1 MSKVACFIIGIIA
14 GFFLCIYL
22 EDCREKRERRETI
35 RALERVDKME
45 DSVKKSKGVTKKRR
59 GYSVDELNAELDS
72 LTAQGEYMLVR
83 GSDREYETIVGHI
96 KYICERRRI

>member
-1 MSKVACFIIGIIA
+1 
-14 GFFLCIYL
+14 
-22 EDCREKRERRETI
+22 
-35 RALERVDKME
+35 ME

-59 GYSVDELNAELDS
+59 GYSVDELNAHLDS

-96 KYICERRRI
+96 RYIYVKDEGYDTPIDSSKHRRLFNR